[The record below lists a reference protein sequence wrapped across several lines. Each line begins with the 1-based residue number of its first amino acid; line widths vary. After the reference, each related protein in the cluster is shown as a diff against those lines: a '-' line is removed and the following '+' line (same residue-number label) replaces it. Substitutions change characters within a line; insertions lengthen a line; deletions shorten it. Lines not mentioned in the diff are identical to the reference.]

1 MFLGVDGGG
10 TSTEA
15 WLAEPGGHVLGRGV
29 SGRVERQGRRAG
41 GGASA
46 LEAAIRAA
54 FDDAGLEPAP
64 VDVACLGL
72 AGFDRPDDRAVLT
85 GWADEAR
92 VARRLVLVNDGDL
105 VVAAGTPEG
114 WGVGVI
120 AGTGSIAVGRTPD
133 GRTARAGGWG
143 HLIGDEGSAYLF
155 VLDALRLVARR
166 DDGRDPRPAGI
177 GPDPDRDPL
186 TDRLCKAMGVARASQ
201 IVTAIYAPDCTR
213 ARIAAMAPEV
223 LAACD
228 ESPEDA
234 ARLLP
239 PAGAALAE
247 TVAAVARSLG
257 WPGGPLPLAA
267 AGSFLLS
274 ATAPAPGDARR
285 PGRPRLSARLDPR
298 PRARPRRRHPRRA
311 RPGRRRVISLS
322 SPRPHGAAVD
332 AVRCD
337 LQTAPSP
344 RSPTRARNQRIV
356 SIARSKVGR

>member
-1 MFLGVDGGG
+1 MQGLLLGVDGGG

-15 WLAEPGGHVLGRGV
+15 WLAEPGGRILGRGR
-29 SGRVERQGRRAG
+29 SGPSNAKAVG
-41 GGASA
+41 
-46 LEAAIRAA
+46 LEAARGALEEAIRGA
-54 FDDAGLEPAP
+54 FDAAGLEPAP

-72 AGFDRPDDRAVLT
+72 AGFDRPDDRAILA

-133 GRTARAGGWG
+133 GRISRAGGWG
-143 HLIGDEGSAYLF
+143 HLIGDEGSAYLL

-166 DDGRDPRPAGI
+166 DDGRDPRP
-177 GPDPDRDPL
+177 GPAASGRPADPGSDPL
-186 TDRLCKAMGVARASQ
+186 TARLCRALGVPRASQ
-201 IVTAIYAPDCTR
+201 IVTALYAPDSTR
-213 ARIAAMAPEV
+213 ARIAALAPEG

-234 ARLLP
+234 ARLLV

-247 TVAAVARSLG
+247 IVAAVARSLG
-257 WPGGPLPLAA
+257 WPSGPLPLAA

-274 ATAPAPGDARR
+274 ATAVRRSMLEDLAGRGYQPALTAVPEPARGAVILA
-285 PGRPRLSARLDPR
+285 GRALAAD
-298 PRARPRRRHPRRA
+298 
-311 RPGRRRVISLS
+311 GR
-322 SPRPHGAAVD
+322 
-332 AVRCD
+332 
-337 LQTAPSP
+337 
-344 RSPTRARNQRIV
+344 
-356 SIARSKVGR
+356 